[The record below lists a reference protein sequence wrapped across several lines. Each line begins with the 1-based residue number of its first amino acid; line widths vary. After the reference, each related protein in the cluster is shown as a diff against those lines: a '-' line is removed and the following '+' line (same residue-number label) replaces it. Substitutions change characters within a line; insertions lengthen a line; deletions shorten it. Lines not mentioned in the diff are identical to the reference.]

1 MTLKGAL
8 VVVCW
13 LDVRGLVEVGAG
25 RTGVNFSFIECLL
38 MLVIACGVPKV
49 KLCIF
54 NEFAWRGDY
63 RENKLINLVAE

>member
-25 RTGVNFSFIECLL
+25 RTGVNFNFIEYLL
-38 MLVIACGVPKV
+38 MLVMACGVPK
-49 KLCIF
+49 
-54 NEFAWRGDY
+54 A
-63 RENKLINLVAE
+63 